1 MVYASHFQNKS
12 SCQNINMLLE
22 MGGLG
27 SIVSSTLHLTGS
39 NSEPGAFAVRPYE
52 GVRKLFCQFQ
62 MATFSPSQLPHVF
75 ALFLSCPQEDLS
87 LLSLT
92 KWLCLS
98 DIRFAYAIW
107 CQIMQLFVTHER
119 TTKCCVCI
127 SPSEGVQFW
136 AKGFCCPLLCGARK
150 VFCQFQLSPR
160 PILPLNF
167 VHGRLDSF
175 CLSLSQSTAS
185 CLLHDS
191 ASMLHSNKSS
201 YLLHNYILRMN
212 FE

>member
-1 MVYASHFQNKS
+1 MVYGSHFQNKS

-39 NSEPGAFAVRPYE
+39 NSEPGAFAAHPYE
-52 GVRKLFCQFQ
+52 GVWKLFCQFQ

-75 ALFLSCPQEDLS
+75 SLS
-87 LLSLT
+87 LSLSWELSLPSLT
-92 KWLCLS
+92 KWLRLS
-98 DIRFAYAIW
+98 DILFAYAVW

-119 TTKCCVCI
+119 TAKCCVCI

-136 AKGFCCPLLCGARK
+136 AKGFCCPLLCGAWK
-150 VFCQFQLSPR
+150 VFCQFQLSPP

-167 VHGRLDSF
+167 AHGGLDSLSVF
-175 CLSLSQSTAS
+175 FKASLS
-185 CLLHDS
+185 
-191 ASMLHSNKSS
+191 HS
-201 YLLHNYILRMN
+201 YWL
-212 FE
+212 